1 MSKLR
6 VSSSYG
12 RFWQVEG
19 NICRSWDQKEGAVV
33 SLQRELKKL
42 GCNNLEVK
50 GPPCGLENP
59 YQTVLT
65 PEAVSFVARLVEE
78 FDSEVEAILRNRIVY
93 KLELDKT
100 GGLPDF
106 KVDHES
112 LHGNWK
118 VGQLPQR
125 LMCRHVDLGDVSP
138 SNTSHFVAALNSS
151 AQGIQV
157 DFDDGHC
164 PTWSNHLKGL
174 YNVYL
179 IVHDKLKGVPSIKD
193 APILMLRP
201 RAWNMVEHSML
212 VNGKEVYGPLFDFGL
227 LMFHNAK
234 TLLDIE
240 SGPFFYLSKLEGKLE
255 ARLWDRIFTWCEKE
269 LSLPYGCTKAC
280 VLIENVL
287 AAFEME
293 EILFELR
300 HHTMGLNCGIWD
312 YSSSFINKF
321 GHRPE
326 FILPDRNKYVSMESD
341 FLKSYMNLVIKT
353 CHKHSC
359 HATGGMA
366 ALLLP
371 PSENHPQYDPV
382 MQKVLSAKW
391 NEIEAGVDGFLV
403 YDIRLVKPAQ
413 ELFQRLVPNDN
424 QWLVTKSDV
433 IVRASDLLKKP
444 SGNVTMAGLK
454 HNIKVGILFIHAWL
468 MGQGHF
474 YFNGAVEDSATAEIS
489 RSQVWQWIRHRARTE
504 DSNEVVTMATV
515 HTLVNEVVKEQYWF
529 QEKGSQ
535 FIKSEDKQ
543 QLQTAAEIFEIVVTK
558 RDFPEFITT
567 YLNHDSTFL
576 SYQEKLN

>member
-1 MSKLR
+1 MNKLC
-6 VSSSYG
+6 VCSSYRG
-12 RFWQVEG
+12 GWQVER
-19 NICRSWDQKEGAVV
+19 NICKSWDLKESAVV

-42 GCNNLEVK
+42 GCDNLEVK
-50 GPPCGLENP
+50 GPPVDLEVP

-65 PEAVSFVARLVEE
+65 PEAVSFVARLVEKFE
-78 FDSEVEAILRNRIVY
+78 SEVEEILRQRIIY

-106 KVDHES
+106 KVNHEIF
-112 LHGNWK
+112 HGNWK

-125 LMCRHVDLGDVSP
+125 LQCRHVDLGDVSP
-138 SNTSHFVAALNSS
+138 SNTSHFVAALKSS

-164 PTWSNHLKGL
+164 PTWSNQLKGL

-179 IVHDKLKGVPSIKD
+179 VVHDKMKGVPPIKD
-193 APILMLRP
+193 APLLMLRP
-201 RAWNMVEHSML
+201 RAWNMVEHNML
-212 VNGKEVYGPLFDFGL
+212 VNGKEVHGPLFDFGL

-234 TLLDIE
+234 VLLDIE

-269 LSLPYGCTKAC
+269 LSLPYGCIKAC

-287 AAFEME
+287 ASFEME
-293 EILFELR
+293 EILFELC

-312 YSSSFINKF
+312 YSASFINKF

-326 FILPDRNKYVSMESD
+326 FVLPDRNKYVSMERD

-353 CHKHSC
+353 CHKRSC

-382 MQKVLSAKW
+382 MQKVISAKR
-391 NEIEAGVDGFLV
+391 NEIEAGVDGFMV

-413 ELFQRLVPNDN
+413 QLFRKLAPNDN

-433 IVRASDLLKKP
+433 IVRASDLLKMP
-444 SGNVTMAGLK
+444 SGSVTMAGLK
-454 HNIKVGILFIHAWL
+454 HNITVGILFIQNWL
-468 MGQGHF
+468 RGQGHF
-474 YFNGAVEDSATAEIS
+474 YLNGAVEDSATAEIS
-489 RSQVWQWIRHRARTE
+489 RSQVWQWIRHRARIE
-504 DSNEVVTMATV
+504 DSDEIVTMATMHNLV
-515 HTLVNEVVKEQYWF
+515 KEIVNEEEQR
-529 QEKGSQ
+529 SH
-535 FIKSEDKQ
+535 FIKSEDSQ
-543 QLQTAAEIFEIVVTK
+543 QLQTAAEMFEIIVTK

-567 YLNHDSTFL
+567 YLNQDSTFL
-576 SYQEKLN
+576 SYQEKMN